1 MTKRVLIVED
11 EIFTALDLE
20 DELLSHGYE
29 VVGIAADRKEALRLA
44 DRADVALVDVN
55 LRDGP
60 TGVGVGVTLARE
72 YGVQVLF
79 LTANP
84 AMVAERAPDAVGCLG
99 KPCER
104 GAAALPDGLQA
115 GDRGRRWQEGWSTVP
130 RRRGRTEQGAQYVG
144 QVIDIEKFHA
154 ACRFGGPDRARRLR

>member
-1 MTKRVLIVED
+1 MKRILIVED

-20 DELLSHGYE
+20 DELVSHGYE

-44 DRADVALVDVN
+44 DKADVALVDVN

-60 TGVGVGVTLARE
+60 TGVGVGVTLARD

-84 AMVAERAPDAVGCLG
+84 TMVGERCDGAVGCLG
-99 KPCER
+99 KPCE
-104 GAAALPDGLQA
+104 GESICAAVDFAVTHEESRAPSALH
-115 GDRGRRWQEGWSTVP
+115 V
-130 RRRGRTEQGAQYVG
+130 
-144 QVIDIEKFHA
+144 FH
-154 ACRFGGPDRARRLR
+154 